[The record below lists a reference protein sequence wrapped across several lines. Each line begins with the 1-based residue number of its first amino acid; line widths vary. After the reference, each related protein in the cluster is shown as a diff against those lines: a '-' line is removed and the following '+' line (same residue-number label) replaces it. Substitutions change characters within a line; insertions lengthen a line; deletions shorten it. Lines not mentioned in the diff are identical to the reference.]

1 MVWEEKDYTGV
12 LITCST
18 GLQCRMPAVLC
29 WDEPFFKCGVY
40 PFLKITTASMFQ
52 PASIPRAEEFQ
63 RLWFWIT
70 ATWWRAE
77 RSARHRTSHI
87 HCVREVTC
95 ASCQDIKLN
104 CVATSSTGYFFPSL
118 SISRVLLIADKC
130 ESCRTSCLRE
140 HILFPSSH
148 RSSPPIHLLEFRQ
161 GRAKSHRTGANH
173 LKQKSQK
180 QNPNQS
186 PDIKSSVRVY
196 FKHLYFSQLSW
207 LSSIT

>member
-1 MVWEEKDYTGV
+1 MNQFLNVGCTLSSKYQQ
-12 LITCST
+12 LLCSSQLLYQ
-18 GLQCRMPAVLC
+18 GPRSSRGFDSESLPPG
-29 WDEPFFKCGVY
+29 DE
-40 PFLKITTASMFQ
+40 Q
-52 PASIPRAEEFQ
+52 
-63 RLWFWIT
+63 
-70 ATWWRAE
+70 
-77 RSARHRTSHI
+77 SAAPDTEPRTSTVCEI
-87 HCVREVTC
+87 VTC

-104 CVATSSTGYFFPSL
+104 CVAMSSTGYFFPSL

-148 RSSPPIHLLEFRQ
+148 RSSPPIHLLEYRQ

-196 FKHLYFSQLSW
+196 FKHLYFSQLS
-207 LSSIT
+207 